1 MISEKNLRSRLRLL
15 RRGFACED
23 RAKATSTHSG
33 VTPPAHAGAATVRRN
48 SRWIALA
55 AIVSMVS
62 AVAPVCAQSK
72 DSPPVVAF
80 ELSPDDVTA
89 MVASRGVIGGNAEPH
104 FRSGNVVYKF
114 ESPEDTVTWKVV
126 VPEDGHYDVNVLF
139 STQNPT
145 QIEVSSGDSVLNA
158 PAMLRTWKGK
168 PYFWRQ
174 AMPGTLALKAGENEV
189 TFRLPEAKPIPGRN
203 DDAPRFGQGVTENF
217 HLFSIELGTAEAR
230 AGEVERAKEIR
241 GDASWMVDEKY
252 GIFVHWSAR
261 SRSFHG
267 DKQRADWFQESV
279 KLFDVDVFAD
289 AVERT
294 GAAWVTF
301 TATHQGFY
309 WPAPNEAV
317 DQVAPGRTSERDL
330 LGEIIDA
337 LDQRG
342 IRTLFYLHTG
352 YNGYDPEVWREALG
366 ANELG
371 STAFSD
377 HIEAILRECSL
388 RYGDKL
394 MGFGYMDGALA
405 WDYPLN
411 PDWEA
416 WARAIKAGNPKAVVG
431 LSTNRGPMVSPFS
444 ELGVTDS
451 ASTIS
456 RHDPQLFGPGKQYGD
471 VLPAW
476 WCLMDKNGWYPAKP
490 LNGKISDGPTH
501 STEEYVA
508 FFKSM
513 AEEGIPVT
521 MNLIMPA
528 DVTAEHPVF
537 DPEIMAVME
546 AVRKAI
552 RGE

>member
-1 MISEKNLRSRLRLL
+1 MNKIAL
-15 RRGFACED
+15 
-23 RAKATSTHSG
+23 
-33 VTPPAHAGAATVRRN
+33 N
-48 SRWIALA
+48 SRRIASVV
-55 AIVSMVS
+55 IVSMVG
-62 AVAPVCAQSK
+62 VMAPVFAEAEESAPIK
-72 DSPPVVAF
+72 AF
-80 ELSPDDVTA
+80 ELSPEKVTA
-89 MVASRGVIGGNAEPH
+89 MIASRGEIGGEAKPH

-114 ESPEDTVTWKVV
+114 EDAEDTVTWKVEI
-126 VPEDGHYDVNVLF
+126 PEDGDYVVDVLF
-139 STQNPT
+139 SGKNQKLL
-145 QIEVSSGDSVLNA
+145 EVSSGESVLSA
-158 PAMLRTWKGK
+158 PSIVPTWEGR

-174 AMPGTLALKAGENEV
+174 ELPGVLELKAGENEV
-189 TFRLPEAKPIPGRN
+189 TFRIPNAEPIPNR
-203 DDAPRFGQGVTENF
+203 DDDSPRFGQGMTENF

-230 AGEVERAKEIR
+230 KGQLERAKEIR
-241 GDASWMVDEKY
+241 GDSSWMVDGKY

-261 SRSFHG
+261 SRSFQG

-279 KLFDVDVFAD
+279 RLFDVDVFAD

-294 GAAWVTF
+294 GAAWITF
-301 TATHQGFY
+301 TTTHQGFY
-309 WPAPNEAV
+309 WPGPNAAI
-317 DQVAPGRTSERDL
+317 DKVAPGRTSERDL

-337 LDQRG
+337 LDKRG

-366 ANELG
+366 ANELDT
-371 STAFSD
+371 SRFSD
-377 HIEAILRECSL
+377 NIEAILRECSL

-411 PDWEA
+411 PDWEG
-416 WARAIKAGNPKAVVG
+416 WARAIKAGNPDAVVG

-451 ASTIS
+451 A
-456 RHDPQLFGPGKQYGD
+456 DQLDRYDTQLYGLGEQFGD

-476 WCLMDKNGWYPAKP
+476 WCLMDKNGWYPSEP
-490 LNGKISDGPTH
+490 MNGKVSDGPVH
-501 STEEYVA
+501 STEEYVE

-537 DPEIMAVME
+537 SPDCVEVMDE
-546 AVRKAI
+546 VRKAI

>member
-1 MISEKNLRSRLRLL
+1 MSKYL
-15 RRGFACED
+15 
-23 RAKATSTHSG
+23 KM
-33 VTPPAHAGAATVRRN
+33 N
-48 SRWIALA
+48 SRRIALV
-55 AIVSMVS
+55 AIALITSMVTYAS
-62 AVAPVCAQSK
+62 ASS
-72 DSPPVVAF
+72 DDLPPLTAF
-80 ELSPDDVTA
+80 ELSADKVTA
-89 MVASRGVIGGNAEPH
+89 MVASRGAIKGGAMPH

-114 ESPEDTVTWKVV
+114 ESPEDTVSWKVV
-126 VPEDGHYDVNVLF
+126 VPEDGDYVVNVLF
-139 STQNPT
+139 STQAST

-174 AMPGTLALKAGENEV
+174 ELPGILPLKAGENEV
-189 TFRLPEAKPIPGRN
+189 SFRLPDAKPIPGR
-203 DDAPRFGQGVTENF
+203 DDNSPRFGQGVTENF

-230 AGEVERAKEIR
+230 KGEIERAKKIR
-241 GDASWMVDEKY
+241 GDASWMVDGKY

-261 SRSFHG
+261 SRSFYG
-267 DKQRADWFQESV
+267 DTMRADWFQESV
-279 KLFDVDVFAD
+279 KLFDVEHFAD

-294 GAAWVTF
+294 GAAWITF

-309 WPAPNEAV
+309 WPGPNAAI
-317 DQVAPGRTSERDL
+317 DKVAPGRTSERDL

-337 LDQRG
+337 LDKRG

-352 YNGYDPEVWREALG
+352 YNGYDPKVWREALG
-366 ANELG
+366 ANEVG
-371 STAFSD
+371 STRFSD
-377 HIEAILRECSL
+377 NIEAILRECSL

-394 MGFGYMDGALA
+394 KGFGYMDGALA

-451 ASTIS
+451 AGTIS
-456 RHDPQLFGPGKQYGD
+456 RHDPQNFGSGQQFGD

-476 WCLMDKNGWYPAKP
+476 WCLMDENGWYPAKP
-490 LNGKISDGPTH
+490 LNGKISEGPIH
-501 STEEYVA
+501 STKEYVS
-508 FFKSM
+508 FFNSM

-537 DPEIMAVME
+537 DPESMAVME
-546 AVRKAI
+546 AVRRAI